1 MIYENLEVWKKSK
14 CLAVSAYKSMARC
27 RDYGFKDQITRC
39 SLSVVSNIA
48 EGMERKTKPDKVR
61 FLVIAKGSIAEFK
74 AQTQVGMEIDYIEHN
89 LGCRWLAESEEVSK
103 MLQGLINTLT

>member
-1 MIYENLEVWKKSK
+1 
-14 CLAVSAYKSMARC
+14 
-27 RDYGFKDQITRC
+27 
-39 SLSVVSNIA
+39 
-48 EGMERKTKPDKVR
+48 MERKTKPDNVR

-103 MLQGLINTLT
+103 MLQGSINSLT